1 MSRGAAIA
9 RSGWTFEEVEAL
21 EQRTGERYE
30 LVDGAIYAM
39 SGGSL
44 SHGRLCMGLAV
55 QMDAQLMTGPGAGR
69 CEPLPSDNKVRVRDP
84 RDKSY
89 RYPDLSVFCGEPQL
103 HEGTESLLTKPTLLF
118 EVTSPDSGERDTVV
132 KLGEY
137 TAIPSLR
144 GYVVIEQA
152 RREVTVHARTDD
164 GGWTKTTYLG
174 GAVSLPGV
182 PAQLDVDALYARI
195 NL

>member
-1 MSRGAAIA
+1 MGRGAAVV

-21 EQRTGERYE
+21 EARTGERYE

-44 SHGRLCMGLAV
+44 DHGRLCMGLAG
-55 QMDAQLMTGPGAGR
+55 QMDAQPMSGPAAGQ

-84 RDKSY
+84 ADKSY
-89 RYPDLSVFCGEPQL
+89 RYPDLSVFCGDPEL
-103 HEGTESLLTKPTLLF
+103 HEGTETLLTNPTLLF
-118 EVTSPDSGERDTVV
+118 EVTSPTSGERDTVV

-144 GYVVIEQA
+144 AYVVIEQT
-152 RREVTVHARTDD
+152 RREVTVHERTGD

-174 GAVSLPGV
+174 DTLSLPGV

-195 NL
+195 QL